1 MEKYTAPIGS
11 YAYQIRPFEVDF
23 TGKTPLTVICN
34 YLLNSAGQH
43 AHERR
48 FGLDDLLPQHK
59 AWVLSRFRVVMRQ
72 YPKRDDQ
79 VFVETWVESM
89 QGLFTSRKF
98 NLLDAHQQLLG
109 SASTSWALIDWD
121 TRRPQ
126 RIEEYVKDPPL
137 VQHKQCLAA
146 PPEKINI
153 TQPVQP
159 MGTATVKYSDLDM
172 LRHLNSVKYIQWV
185 VDTFP
190 VDYFEKYH
198 LAHFQINYLAETQ
211 YGEEIE
217 LYSTREDKTWWHEL
231 KRKADHRLIC
241 RTQAVWEG

>member
-1 MEKYTAPIGS
+1 
-11 YAYQIRPFEVDF
+11 
-23 TGKTPLTVICN
+23 
-34 YLLNSAGQH
+34 
-43 AHERR
+43 
-48 FGLDDLLPQHK
+48 
-59 AWVLSRFRVVMRQ
+59 
-72 YPKRDDQ
+72 
-79 VFVETWVESM
+79 M

-126 RIEEYVKDPPL
+126 RIEAFVKDPPL
-137 VQHKQCLAA
+137 VPQHHCLAEA
-146 PPEKINI
+146 PEKISI
-153 TQPVQP
+153 AQTVQP
-159 MGTATVKYSDLDM
+159 MGTTTVKYSDLDM

-190 VDYFEKYH
+190 IDYFEKYH

-217 LYSTREDKTWWHEL
+217 IYSTREGNTWWHEF
-231 KRKADHRLIC
+231 KRNADHRIVC
-241 RTQAVWEG
+241 RTLTVWEG